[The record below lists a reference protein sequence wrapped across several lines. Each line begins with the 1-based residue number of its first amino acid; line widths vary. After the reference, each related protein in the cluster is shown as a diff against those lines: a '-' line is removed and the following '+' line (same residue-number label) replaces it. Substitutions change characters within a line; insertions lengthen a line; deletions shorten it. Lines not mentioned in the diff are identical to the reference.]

1 MDYYRYTRKE
11 PVIERIRGLM
21 PESRR
26 DKRVSSSRTSRR
38 DKELRQ
44 RRFLYI
50 VMAVVTVAT
59 VALLAGGSIWEF
71 VIQPRQ
77 TLASVNGTAISRGD
91 YWKYRRYSLLQQI
104 QQYQFFA
111 GQDPQYQ
118 TYVQQLQGQL
128 TTVKSAPTDPAT
140 LTTMIDDRLTVQRAE
155 SLGVTISDADLN
167 TYIQETFAPVPL
179 NTPTVTPTINPTAS
193 AWAAQTAT
201 ARAITPTTAAT
212 PGAAGTP
219 GAATPGTPG
228 TPAATP
234 GTPETAG
241 TPGTPTVSPTV
252 AGSATPDREQAL
264 ATSTASF
271 GTFVTN
277 LQTSTG
283 MSQADYLRL
292 IARPELAKQRVTDT
306 LTSQVKDVQP
316 QVHAFHLLVATKDGA
331 DQVRAAIAGGKSFG
345 DAAKEQSTD
354 TATAPNGGD
363 LGWVPRGVMVR
374 EFEDAAFA
382 LQPGQISEPVQ
393 TKFGWHVIT
402 VTEREEARPL
412 TTETFDALK
421 QSAYTKW
428 LDGQKTSAAISSDLP
443 ATPTPTRSQFEV
455 PPDAPP
461 TAVPTPLP
469 TPTRPASTPGAGGTR
484 TATP

>member
-1 MDYYRYTRKE
+1 M
-11 PVIERIRGLM
+11 IERIKGLM
-21 PESRR
+21 PKSRR
-26 DKRVSSSRTSRR
+26 DEFVTQQRTSRR

-50 VMAVVTVAT
+50 TMAVVTVAV

-71 VIQPRQ
+71 VVQPRQ
-77 TLASVNGTAISRGD
+77 TLAAVNGTNISRSD

-118 TYVQQLQGQL
+118 TYVQQLQSQL
-128 TTVKSAPTDPAT
+128 TTVKSGVVDPTT
-140 LTTMIDDRLTVQRAE
+140 LTTMIDDRLTVQRADT
-155 SLGVTISDADLN
+155 LGVTVSDADI
-167 TYIQETFAPVPL
+167 TQYIQETFAPVAL
-179 NTPTVTPTINPTAS
+179 NTPTQTPTVNPTAA

-201 ARAITPTTAAT
+201 ARAITPTTPAT

-219 GAATPGTPG
+219 GAATPSTPGTPGTPG

-234 GTPETAG
+234 GTPG
-241 TPGTPTVSPTV
+241 TPGTPAVSPTV
-252 AGSATPDREQAL
+252 QASATPNREQAL
-264 ATSTASF
+264 ATSTVSY
-271 GTFVTN
+271 GTFVKN

-283 MSQADYLRL
+283 MSKEDYIRL
-292 IARPELAKQRVTDT
+292 IARPELVKQRATEK
-306 LTSQVKDVQP
+306 LNGEIKDVQP
-316 QVHAFHLLVATKDGA
+316 QVHVFHVLVATKDGA
-331 DQVRAAIAGGKSFG
+331 EQVRAAITGGKSFQ

-363 LGWVPRGVMVR
+363 LGWVPRGVMVK

-382 LQPGQISEPVQ
+382 LQPGQISQPVQ

-402 VTEREEARPL
+402 VTERDENRPL

-428 LDGQKTSAAISSDLP
+428 LDTQKTSAAIKSDLP
-443 ATPTPTRSQFEV
+443 ATPTPARSQFEV

-469 TPTRPASTPGAGGTR
+469 TPTRPAATPGASTTR
-484 TATP
+484 TTTP